1 MEVIDLP
8 GYTEDEKVEI
18 AKRYLVKRQLDAN
31 GLKPEQATI
40 TEDAIH
46 AIIRDYTR
54 EAGVRNLERQIGAV
68 FRNAAVRVAE
78 GEVESVHVD
87 VDDLHGIL
95 GARRFENEVAM
106 RTSLPGVATRSE
118 EHTSELQSLMR
129 NSYAVFGLKKQ
140 K

>member
-54 EAGVRNLERQIGAV
+54 EAGVRNLERQVGAV

-95 GARRFENEVAM
+95 GARRLEHEVAL
-106 RTSLPGVATRSE
+106 RTTRPGCGRWSCGE
-118 EHTSELQSLMR
+118 RGSR
-129 NSYAVFGLKKQ
+129 
-140 K
+140 

>member
-1 MEVIDLP
+1 MRISDWSSDVCSSDLLSHVMFIGTANVLDAIPGPLRDRMEVIDLP

-68 FRNAAVRVAE
+68 FRNAAVREIGRA
-78 GEVESVHVD
+78 HV
-87 VDDLHGIL
+87 
-95 GARRFENEVAM
+95 
-106 RTSLPGVATRSE
+106 
-118 EHTSELQSLMR
+118 
-129 NSYAVFGLKKQ
+129 
-140 K
+140 